1 MRTATVRA
9 SKSELLPAPNGTTMR
24 IGRTGKSA
32 APAATA
38 VVISIA
44 RSRHRFIVI
53 NSVIGQNV
61 MQPRR
66 CKHVDCVDRLN

>member
-53 NSVIGQNV
+53 NSVYWPKWDAAGGANMSIASI
-61 MQPRR
+61 
-66 CKHVDCVDRLN
+66 D